1 MEHLVEPLHK
11 RISRMIYHVE
21 PKLISNYDH
30 KRYMYGYC
38 RCSMRNYG
46 IEIPKDARRK
56 TYVFICKNCGTKG
69 TIFDAS
75 RNCVGGYRRRFK
87 GGEQK
92 WTGQRE
98 F

>member
-1 MEHLVEPLHK
+1 MDRYVQPLHK
-11 RISRMIYHVE
+11 RISTTVYRVE

-38 RCSMRNYG
+38 KCSMQNYG

-56 TYVFICKNCGTKG
+56 TYIFVCKRCGAKG

-75 RNCVGGYRRRFK
+75 RNRVRDHRGRYFR
-87 GGEQK
+87 GE
-92 WTGQRE
+92 TN
-98 F
+98 